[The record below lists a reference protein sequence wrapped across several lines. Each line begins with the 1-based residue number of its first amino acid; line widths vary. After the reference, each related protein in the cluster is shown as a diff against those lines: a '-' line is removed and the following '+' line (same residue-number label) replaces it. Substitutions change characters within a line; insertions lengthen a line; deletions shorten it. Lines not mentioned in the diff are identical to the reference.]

1 MFNNPLRI
9 VSPGR
14 GKEAGREATKGRFEG
29 WFARKRDTL
38 EYFFNG
44 EPRNKDLQPREER
57 DSLERS
63 GTGSGGTWQ
72 KPNLERKSHRSN
84 ANESSSY
91 ADSSSLCL
99 SLSHAYVPIVC
110 MVSKKK
116 RKKKEREAANRQIEG
131 CFFWRQVERGEERKR
146 ERERE
151 WESELS
157 RGTLLSAS
165 SKHRSRLFLSLRLQ
179 LEIFR
184 RTPGQTVS
192 RVSETFS
199 KRNKGPTPSKH
210 LSLVLCGLSFPFY
223 VDYFSSVSLIWRG
236 FGKTVPDEVFLELC
250 KLFVANVRTML
261 KYIRS
266 LYVII
271 DYISGNYFWIVYIF
285 STICNFYLN
294 EWWSVLN
301 FRELFFLCF
310 VHMEE
315 FR

>member
-14 GKEAGREATKGRFEG
+14 EKEAGREATKDRIEG

-44 EPRNKDLQPREER
+44 EPRKKDLQPREER

-72 KPNLERKSHRSN
+72 KPNPDRKSHRN
-84 ANESSSY
+84 NVNESSSY

-110 MVSKKK
+110 TVSKKK
-116 RKKKEREAANRQIEG
+116 KKKERPRTG
-131 CFFWRQVERGEERKR
+131 KSRDVFSDDRWRERKR

-151 WESELS
+151 REREFS
-157 RGTLLSAS
+157 RGMLLSAF

-192 RVSETFS
+192 RVSETLS

-210 LSLVLCGLSFPFY
+210 LSLVLCGLFFPFY
-223 VDYFSSVSLIWRG
+223 VDCFSSVSL
-236 FGKTVPDEVFLELC
+236 V
-250 KLFVANVRTML
+250 
-261 KYIRS
+261 
-266 LYVII
+266 
-271 DYISGNYFWIVYIF
+271 
-285 STICNFYLN
+285 
-294 EWWSVLN
+294 
-301 FRELFFLCF
+301 
-310 VHMEE
+310 
-315 FR
+315 

>member
-146 ERERE
+146 ERESERVRE
-151 WESELS
+151 
-157 RGTLLSAS
+157 
-165 SKHRSRLFLSLRLQ
+165 
-179 LEIFR
+179 
-184 RTPGQTVS
+184 
-192 RVSETFS
+192 
-199 KRNKGPTPSKH
+199 
-210 LSLVLCGLSFPFY
+210 
-223 VDYFSSVSLIWRG
+223 
-236 FGKTVPDEVFLELC
+236 
-250 KLFVANVRTML
+250 
-261 KYIRS
+261 
-266 LYVII
+266 
-271 DYISGNYFWIVYIF
+271 
-285 STICNFYLN
+285 
-294 EWWSVLN
+294 
-301 FRELFFLCF
+301 
-310 VHMEE
+310 
-315 FR
+315 

>member
-14 GKEAGREATKGRFEG
+14 EKEAGREATKDRIEG

-44 EPRNKDLQPREER
+44 EPRKKDLQPREER

-72 KPNLERKSHRSN
+72 KPNPDRKSHRN
-84 ANESSSY
+84 NVNESSSY

-110 MVSKKK
+110 TVSKKK
-116 RKKKEREAANRQIEG
+116 KRKRGREQANRG
-131 CFFWRQVERGEERKR
+131 MFFLTTDGERGREKER

-151 WESELS
+151 FS
-157 RGTLLSAS
+157 RGMLLSAF

-192 RVSETFS
+192 RVSETLS

-210 LSLVLCGLSFPFY
+210 LSLVLCGLFFPFY
-223 VDYFSSVSLIWRG
+223 VDCFSSVSL
-236 FGKTVPDEVFLELC
+236 V
-250 KLFVANVRTML
+250 
-261 KYIRS
+261 
-266 LYVII
+266 
-271 DYISGNYFWIVYIF
+271 
-285 STICNFYLN
+285 
-294 EWWSVLN
+294 
-301 FRELFFLCF
+301 
-310 VHMEE
+310 
-315 FR
+315 